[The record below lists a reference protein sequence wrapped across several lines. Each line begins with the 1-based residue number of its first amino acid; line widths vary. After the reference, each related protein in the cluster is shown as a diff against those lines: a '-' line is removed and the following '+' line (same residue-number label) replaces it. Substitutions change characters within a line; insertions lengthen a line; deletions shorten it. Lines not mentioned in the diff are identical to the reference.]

1 MHSSH
6 HSAVSVDR
14 RVLQVSEVAEW
25 EEPLLPGTGK
35 TRSLMGK
42 KTPNISA
49 LLDSRYAEV
58 EGGGLKCLE
67 VLSDRTA
74 GATYRAA
81 DQGRRGMD
89 VPANRIAWLQ
99 RRASKVWAKLTSA
112 QFSSKLLQG
121 CRDYRLQYAEHHA
134 HSHPRRH
141 RGTWDS
147 FVCFVV
153 GLEASQ
159 KSTMW
164 SRTQLLPNTRH
175 RGRHRLGAPGNL
187 RVSRHCLVHSVT
199 PLPYLTASLSPN
211 NEAADVRCRK
221 TTHDERYPGRGILRH
236 VLLD

>member
-1 MHSSH
+1 
-6 HSAVSVDR
+6 
-14 RVLQVSEVAEW
+14 
-25 EEPLLPGTGK
+25 
-35 TRSLMGK
+35 MGK

-49 LLDSRYAEV
+49 LLDCRYAEV

-67 VLSDRTA
+67 VLSDRTT

-112 QFSSKLLQG
+112 QFSSTLLQG

-153 GLEASQ
+153 ELEASQ

-164 SRTQLLPNTRH
+164 SRNTVAAQYTTR
-175 RGRHRLGAPGNL
+175 RVGHRLGATGNL
-187 RVSRHCLVHSVT
+187 RVSRHYLVHSVT
-199 PLPYLTASLSPN
+199 TLPYLTASLSPN
-211 NEAADVRCRK
+211 KEAADVRCRK
-221 TTHDERYPGRGILRH
+221 TTHDERYPGRGILVTSSSIGISAPCRINLAMAH
-236 VLLD
+236 IN